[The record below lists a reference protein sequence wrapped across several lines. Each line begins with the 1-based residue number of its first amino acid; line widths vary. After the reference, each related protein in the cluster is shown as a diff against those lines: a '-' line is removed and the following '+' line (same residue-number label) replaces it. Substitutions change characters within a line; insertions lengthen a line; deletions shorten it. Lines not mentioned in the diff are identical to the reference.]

1 MESVAKLRNCPMS
14 DRKMRL
20 VINLIR
26 GKSVNEALSI
36 LKYTKKE
43 AAEWVSKLLLSA
55 IANWENKNDM
65 LYNADDYD
73 LYISEVFADGGTML
87 KRIQAAPQGRAHRIR
102 KRTCHVTIKLKNRI
116 ALNEDAEVIIDE
128 VIEENE

>member
-20 VINLIR
+20 VIDLIR
-26 GKSVNEALSI
+26 GKSVDEALSI

-55 IANWENKNDM
+55 IANWENKNGM

-73 LYISEVFADGGTML
+73 LFVSEVFADGGTML
-87 KRIQAAPQGRAHRIR
+87 KRIQAAPQGRAHRVR

-116 ALNEDAEVIIDE
+116 ALSEEANVVIDE